1 LDLFVCLI
9 ASVQVNK
16 QASKQTCS
24 FKLAHHYYSLK
35 SMACVVRTHG
45 NRYGTRCIAGHGSSA
60 STLAPGGAIGSLKD
74 FASPRD
80 LKPSHSEKGPP
91 RTSCTEE
98 QCNAVIKSL
107 NAWRDDIKENK
118 ESFAPSRTMVVNC
131 MRISYLFVK
140 CVSRAASLAVLGHPD
155 RALGKIDGVLTQE
168 GRKAMQCTCLHDG
181 TRNDALWMW
190 WGVSRNA
197 KRSDSTT
204 EMDAALGNDASNG
217 GDAVGGATANADS
230 SGDECGADIFSD

>member
-1 LDLFVCLI
+1 
-9 ASVQVNK
+9 
-16 QASKQTCS
+16 
-24 FKLAHHYYSLK
+24 
-35 SMACVVRTHG
+35 MACVVRTHG

-60 STLAPGGAIGSLKD
+60 STLAPNGAIGSLKD

-190 WGVSRNA
+190 WGGSRNA